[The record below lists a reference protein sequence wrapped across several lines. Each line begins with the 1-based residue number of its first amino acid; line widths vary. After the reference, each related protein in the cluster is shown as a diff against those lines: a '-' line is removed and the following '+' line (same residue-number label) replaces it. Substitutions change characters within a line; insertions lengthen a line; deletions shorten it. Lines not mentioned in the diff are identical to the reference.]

1 MASCPLTVY
10 RYLPLALL
18 MWFSFGDRL
27 VCNGDV
33 QAASCNTISIYWE
46 IHSEDPSSYLAVD
59 DIIIRELKNSTIG
72 LLQLDRTHTIELM
85 HNNISSLWILNTSYS
100 QYFDDVDGSPSTA
113 IDEVILT
120 FVTYHKNYFA
130 NFVKEENFCA
140 GKTVRLLEDQA
151 LTLAMVASDLF
162 PVTVNSNF
170 ATQLEVLWN
179 PDFLVGDESFVTLVL
194 YEEKGGL
201 LETVSSSG
209 TSYTFSALIPCTEY
223 RICLSTQD
231 TKSQICVAVSTDPLP
246 PANFTILR
254 ANSTGVTVYWDKPSL
269 GKYSSFCLEAR
280 VIRGISLQRTTKKFT
295 LTRPGK
301 EFTILGLPSCQQVNI
316 SAWTVCDSNV
326 KTTSR
331 EVFAVTVTGPNE
343 IIGVS
348 HNRTTDGIFFS
359 WTTPHMYHFIHVTV
373 GGKLHGIT
381 RNNSYLV
388 TGLPS
393 CTENKYT
400 LQALCGKSSSGI
412 VSIRDYTGPSSISAL
427 KIHLYGKGT
436 LPVVTWKSLSGP
448 NATFGYRL
456 RETANDTVEVGEAST
471 TTMLLKNVKNNT
483 EYFLEVFENCLGEL
497 GKPSSINFVSYYIE
511 TLYHNESLAGESL
524 LIPGLISWVPSNYSG
539 DLHPKIQQS
548 VLDTVKTCV
557 QKLISRCPVLKAAS
571 SEISSQ
577 SSSTTI
583 CLTISFDNGTQTPKV
598 TILVPPENNSERVI
612 STWRGCFNLSED
624 PYPSSE
630 IICGGQTTTST
641 NEDGVVTSG
650 HGTPGRKGSNLGTTQ
665 KADAEEP
672 VAVTIPP
679 LTANET
685 GKLLTLSTQPR
696 EHFWGRTTTSTNEDG
711 VPSGQGTP
719 GSKGSNLGTT
729 QKTDAEGPVA
739 VTIPPFTANGIEKL
753 LTLSTQPKEHFLG
766 RTTISKNQ
774 NGVTSGQGT
783 SGSKGSNMGTTRKAD
798 AEEPIAVT
806 IPPLT
811 ANEAGKLVTLNIQ
824 PEEHFWGSEIS
835 VFCNL
840 EFMKLNVSKDYL
852 HRLIQQNVNLVLN
865 DGSCS
870 INNTESDYYELVVL
884 FDFPFCGG
892 QMLVNETHI
901 IFQHHLQNT
910 YDPDIVITRGDFS
923 LIWQCVYLR
932 DAILTVYDGA
942 FTPIRSLV
950 TEKAQ
955 SGFKALRLSKLLL
968 LYMIT
973 LYRDD
978 SFSPQSAVNQS
989 VTFALSET
997 LHIEVKATIIDV
1009 NLNKTFHLKV
1019 VSCWATMTPDPEK
1032 GQKYYFLQNSCPA
1045 DSSFKWHTPNGATS
1059 FSRFSV
1065 QMFVFASM
1073 KESPIYIH
1081 CSSNFCS
1088 SENSRDCLTDCHDSE
1103 GSRHEL
1109 LRDSAVNSMIS
1120 AVSITVRPNS
1130 TLIDFDDQ
1138 LTSWNTSILT
1148 TVCAIVGLLTIFFF
1162 GLKIITMVLHCQQ
1175 NRKTYPKGQN
1185 SW

>member
-231 TKSQICVAVSTDPLP
+231 TKSQICVAVS
-246 PANFTILR
+246 
-254 ANSTGVTVYWDKPSL
+254 
-269 GKYSSFCLEAR
+269 
-280 VIRGISLQRTTKKFT
+280 
-295 LTRPGK
+295 
-301 EFTILGLPSCQQVNI
+301 
-316 SAWTVCDSNV
+316 
-326 KTTSR
+326 
-331 EVFAVTVTGPNE
+331 TGPNE